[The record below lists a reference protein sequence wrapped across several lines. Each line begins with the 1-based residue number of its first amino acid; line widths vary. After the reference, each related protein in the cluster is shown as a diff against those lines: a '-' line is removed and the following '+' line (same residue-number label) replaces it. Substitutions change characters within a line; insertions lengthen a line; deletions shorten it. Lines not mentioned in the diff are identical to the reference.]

1 MQSLEI
7 GDSKPS
13 DLYQRMKQLLS
24 DANPD
29 TFFFRQMFLQKLP
42 PVIQQ
47 IIAVISSPD
56 APMDQLVEKADK
68 AYEIHSNYRTISAIS
83 SPPAPVHSTAPSS
96 SQSMEDRFTLAERKI
111 NDLCSEI
118 QHLRSRERP
127 RSKKAPELPAP
138 DAVSKKPPMT
148 HASTT
153 PTSKLQPASANL
165 LVNFQKSL
173 PARQ

>member
-24 DANPD
+24 DENPD

-96 SQSMEDRFTLAERKI
+96 SQPMEDRFTQMERKI
-111 NDLCSEI
+111 NELCSEI
-118 QHLRSRERP
+118 KHLRSRERS
-127 RSKKAPELPAP
+127 RSRKNTRSPISRRRYKKATNDTCFYHTNFGTAARKCQSPCKF
-138 DAVSKKPPMT
+138 SK
-148 HASTT
+148 
-153 PTSKLQPASANL
+153 N
-165 LVNFQKSL
+165 L